1 MSQALRVG
9 GMVPLTTL
17 DYPGFLS
24 CVLFCQGCAWRCRYC
39 HNPDLLPVRGGQ
51 ELSWDKVLTFLQ
63 QRQGMLEAVVFSGG
77 EPTLQGAL
85 REAMLTVRAMGFRVG
100 MHSAGI
106 RPAAFLRALPLVD
119 WVGFDIKSLPEDCDR
134 ITGVAGSGEANWQSL
149 TYLLQ
154 HGVDYEC
161 RTTVH
166 WQLLDAGRLLRL
178 AECLRDRGVTNFAV
192 QIVRTTRM
200 HDTSLPENV
209 SPATAESLWTYLHT
223 LFPRFSLRGY

>member
-1 MSQALRVG
+1 MSHTLRVG

-17 DYPGFLS
+17 DYPGYLS

-39 HNPDLLPVRGGQ
+39 HNPDLLPARGAQ
-51 ELSWDKVLTFLQ
+51 ELPWDTVLEFLR

-85 REAMLTVRAMGFRVG
+85 HDAMHTVRAMGFRVG

-106 RPAAFLRALPLVD
+106 RPAAFARVLPQVD
-119 WVGFDIKSLPEDCDR
+119 WVGFDIKALPDDSEF
-134 ITGVAGSGEANWQSL
+134 ITGVAGSGAANWQSL
-149 TYLLQ
+149 EYLLNS
-154 HGVDYEC
+154 GVDYEC

-166 WQLLDAGRLLRL
+166 WHLFNAERLWQLAKRLH
-178 AECLRDRGVTNFAV
+178 EQGVQHFVV
-192 QIVRTTRM
+192 QIVRTARM
-200 HDTSLPENV
+200 HDMTLAAHAA
-209 SPATAESLWTYLHT
+209 PAEAAQLWERLQA